1 MSDFISGFQYENCLK
16 KFFMYHKT
24 DVLMYLARAYYKA
37 GKLKECKITL
47 EKVKKSYEILIFH
60 GDLEQNL
67 NDLFSFPIMY
77 L

>member
-47 EKVKKSYEILIFH
+47 EKVKKIV
-60 GDLEQNL
+60 
-67 NDLFSFPIMY
+67 
-77 L
+77 